1 LFNNKSTK
9 IVNKPLIYI
18 KNDTG
23 KTRHFTPAAQEWF
36 NSIYAYDHN
45 YIKSLPA
52 ADKNLLSLL
61 KSYFNLQIK
70 DKKIKNKRNV
80 IKNRRLSTKRVFI
93 GRGELKHSNNKVI
106 ITFYVYN
113 TEAMFLWENYKK
125 ALGILYNPQKKLEI
139 SVNEDT
145 KDKEVKS
152 KYKPFNL
159 RNCFNLFQY
168 KYILR
173 TLINKETKK
182 ENNIILFSK
191 PIPKFSINETLE
203 IKTLNKIN
211 NTPINTKNCLIIL
224 QKHLEKKII
233 RNLLSIWKKKKK
245 IYKNIQKKYEII
257 SFNRPLFLKHEQIL
271 PSNEDINNK
280 RIIKLNRPF
289 SLDEYLFQYDF
300 KTSIDKILIYWLDII
315 NKYYSSLT
323 NLVERKVITNKEKSS
338 MFNDI
343 KKNIN
348 LALFYEEK
356 YGFKDIVKKDYINSH
371 LLIPLYL
378 FKFNKTKFTIK
389 FMEKLTQL
397 VKNLYNKEVVFNI
410 VNLKKMHLSS
420 DIYTQAVAL
429 KLKNRDNKLYRV
441 LKSSLRKIKIPDFR
455 KINEKNNKSN
465 KNEFIDNK
473 IRNSLIN
480 SMFTKEDVKD
490 PLNNLL
496 LNFFPSAENLKKSV
510 VKKGS
515 VKNYSISL
523 KDYVLMYLK
532 HIKIRGIRVEAKG
545 RLTRRFTA
553 SRSVFK
559 MKWKGGLKNV
569 DSSFRGLSTIMLRG
583 YVKSNAQ
590 YSFISSKNRNGAFGV
605 KGWVSN
611 R

>member
-1 LFNNKSTK
+1 
-9 IVNKPLIYI
+9 
-18 KNDTG
+18 
-23 KTRHFTPAAQEWF
+23 
-36 NSIYAYDHN
+36 
-45 YIKSLPA
+45 
-52 ADKNLLSLL
+52 
-61 KSYFNLQIK
+61 
-70 DKKIKNKRNV
+70 
-80 IKNRRLSTKRVFI
+80 
-93 GRGELKHSNNKVI
+93 
-106 ITFYVYN
+106 
-113 TEAMFLWENYKK
+113 
-125 ALGILYNPQKKLEI
+125 
-139 SVNEDT
+139 
-145 KDKEVKS
+145 
-152 KYKPFNL
+152 
-159 RNCFNLFQY
+159 
-168 KYILR
+168 
-173 TLINKETKK
+173 LINKETKK

-343 KKNIN
+343 KKKIN
-348 LALFYEEK
+348 LALFFEEK